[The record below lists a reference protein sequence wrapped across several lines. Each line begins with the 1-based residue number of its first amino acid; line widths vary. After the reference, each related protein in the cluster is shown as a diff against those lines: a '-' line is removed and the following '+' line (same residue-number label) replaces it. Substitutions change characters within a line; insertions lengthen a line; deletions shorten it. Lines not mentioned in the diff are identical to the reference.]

1 MKNILMFASCERSFN
16 EQKNVYNSLSKKNC
30 KVIFIYTNEIE
41 TQYPTNNSIENFS
54 MSCNFET
61 EESDFKYYSQSLGT
75 HLPFIPDVVVISRE
89 AWSPET
95 SIIDE
100 FKHAG
105 SIITC
110 IENSTWIPNTL
121 KCRLEILSRFR
132 YPTNAID
139 VFFEHSKWSLDTKKL
154 SGWVD
159 NKSIIVGI
167 PKFDNV
173 IHPESSD
180 EKYIIV
186 YGNMDKL
193 IRPKIL
199 KIMDEIKSNSELS
212 QKYVLCYKPHPK
224 EFEVFKDDF
233 SSDIFASINVI
244 KSQQELEKYLQE
256 SVCNIG
262 IITSV
267 IMYPLIYGKKF
278 LYIDEED
285 SNILHNFDFEQ
296 YRGHEYEFW
305 KRIINVD
312 SFEMFKSK
320 IGESRVQ
327 SFIERYNHMMGD
339 IKNNLKTYHIDS
351 ILNNNSMKNYTHIQK
366 YFDEFCD
373 GNASERISNHILNM
387 FE

>member
-16 EQKNVYNSLSKKNC
+16 EQKNVYTSLSKKDC
-30 KVIFIYTNEIE
+30 RVVFIYTNEVD
-41 TQYPTNNSIENFS
+41 TQFPSQDSIENFS
-54 MSCNFET
+54 MSCNFESS
-61 EESDFKYYSQSLGT
+61 EYDFKYTFKSIAT
-75 HLPFIPDVVVISRE
+75 RLPFIPDVVIISRE
-89 AWSPET
+89 SWYPET
-95 SIIDE
+95 SIVDE
-100 FKHAG
+100 FKRAG

-139 VFFEHSKWSLDTKKL
+139 VFFEHSEWSLDTKKL
-154 SGWVD
+154 SGWIG
-159 NKSIIVGI
+159 NKSVMVGI
-167 PKFDNV
+167 PKFDHV
-173 IHPESSD
+173 LSSKESE

-199 KIMDEIKSNSELS
+199 RILHEIKENEEISK
-212 QKYVLCYKPHPK
+212 KYGICYKPHPK
-224 EFEVFKDDF
+224 EFEVFSKDF
-233 SSDIFASINVI
+233 SSDIFDSITVI
-244 KSQQELEKYLQE
+244 QSQSELEKYLQE

-278 LYIDEED
+278 LYIDEEK
-285 SNILHNFDFEQ
+285 SNIMHNFDFEQ
-296 YRGHEYEFW
+296 YRGNEYEFW
-305 KRIINVD
+305 KNIINVD

-327 SFIERYNHMMGD
+327 SFIERYNFIMND
-339 IKNNLKTYHIDS
+339 IKNHLDQYHIDS
-351 ILNNNSMKNYTHIQK
+351 VLKPLNKQNYQYIQK

-373 GNASERISNHILNM
+373 GNASERISDYILNM
-387 FE
+387 FD

>member
-1 MKNILMFASCERSFN
+1 MFASCERSFN
-16 EQKNVYNSLSKKNC
+16 EQKNVYESLSNKDCN
-30 KVIFIYTNEIE
+30 VIFIYTNEVA
-41 TQYPTNNSIENFS
+41 TQYPSAESIHNFS
-54 MSCNFET
+54 MTCNFET
-61 EESDFKYYSQSLGT
+61 EESDFKYSFQSIAT
-75 HLPFIPDVVVISRE
+75 RLPFIPDVIIISRE
-89 AWSPET
+89 AWYPET
-95 SIIDE
+95 AIIDE
-100 FKHAG
+100 FKKAG
-105 SIITC
+105 SLITC

-139 VFFEHSKWSLDTKKL
+139 IFFEHSNWSLDTKKI
-154 SGWVD
+154 SGWIG
-159 NKSIIVGI
+159 NKSVIVGI

-173 IHPESSD
+173 ASPESST

-186 YGNMDKL
+186 YGNMDTL

-199 KIMDEIKSNSELS
+199 KIMDEIKNNNELS

-233 SSDIFASINVI
+233 SSDTFNSVNVI

-305 KRIINVD
+305 KKIINVD
-312 SFEMFKSK
+312 SFETFKSK

-327 SFIERYNHMMGD
+327 SFIERYNFMMHD
-339 IKNNLKTYHIDS
+339 IKENLSPYHINS
-351 ILNNNSMKNYTHIQK
+351 ILDSNSTKNYTHIQK

-373 GNASERISNHILNM
+373 GNASERISNYILGM
-387 FE
+387 FD

>member
-1 MKNILMFASCERSFN
+1 MFASCERSFN
-16 EQKNVYNSLSKKNC
+16 EQKNVYDSLSKKDC
-30 KVIFIYTNEIE
+30 KVIFIYTNEII
-41 TQYPTNNSIENFS
+41 TQFPTQNSIENFS
-54 MSCNFET
+54 MSCNFEVN
-61 EESDFKYYSQSLGT
+61 ESDFKYSFESIGT
-75 HLPFIPDVVVISRE
+75 RLPFIPDVVIISRE
-89 AWSPET
+89 SWVPET
-95 SIIDE
+95 SVIDE
-100 FKHAG
+100 FKRAG

-139 VFFEHSKWSLDTKKL
+139 VFFEHSQWSLDSKKL
-154 SGWVD
+154 SGWID
-159 NKSIIVGI
+159 NKSVIVGI

-173 IHPESSD
+173 ISSSVSN

-199 KIMDEIKSNSELS
+199 KILDEIKSNNEISE
-212 QKYVLCYKPHPK
+212 KYILCYKPHPK
-224 EFEVFKDDF
+224 EFEVFDKDF
-233 SSDIFASINVI
+233 SSDVFKSVNVI

-267 IMYPLIYGKKF
+267 IMYPLIYGKRF
-278 LYIDEED
+278 LYINEED

-305 KRIINVD
+305 KRIVNVD
-312 SFEMFKSK
+312 SFEKFKSK

-327 SFIERYNHMMGD
+327 SFIERYNYMMGD
-339 IKNNLKTYHIDS
+339 IKNNLEPYHIDS
-351 ILNNNSMKNYTHIQK
+351 ILNVAPQNNYTHIQK

-373 GNASERISNHILNM
+373 GNASERISNHILNI

>member
-16 EQKNVYNSLSKKNC
+16 EQKNVYDSLSKKDC
-30 KVIFIYTNEIE
+30 RVIFIYTNEII
-41 TQYPTNNSIENFS
+41 TQFPTQNSIQNFS
-54 MSCNFET
+54 MSCNFEVD
-61 EESDFKYYSQSLGT
+61 ESDFKYPFESIAT
-75 HLPFIPDVVVISRE
+75 RLPFIPDVVVISRE
-89 AWSPET
+89 AWFPET
-95 SIIDE
+95 SVIDE
-100 FKHAG
+100 FKRAG

-139 VFFEHSKWSLDTKKL
+139 VFFEHSKWSLDSKKL
-154 SGWVD
+154 SGWID
-159 NKSIIVGI
+159 NKSVIVGI
-167 PKFDNV
+167 PKFDKV
-173 IHPESSD
+173 VSSNTTD

-199 KIMDEIKSNSELS
+199 KILEEIKSNREISER
-212 QKYVLCYKPHPK
+212 YVLCYKPHPK
-224 EFEVFKDDF
+224 EFEVFDKDF
-233 SSDIFASINVI
+233 SSDVFKSINI
-244 KSQQELEKYLQE
+244 INSQQELEKYLQE

-278 LYIDEED
+278 LYINEED

-312 SFEMFKSK
+312 SFEKFKSK

-327 SFIERYNHMMGD
+327 SFIERYNYIMGD
-339 IKNNLKTYHIDS
+339 IKNNLETYHIDS
-351 ILNNNSMKNYTHIQK
+351 ILNENPQNNYTHIQK

-373 GNASERISNHILNM
+373 GNASERISNYILNM